1 MWFID
6 FENHYEVIPIHEF
19 EDYWIKEVYD
29 SKTKKLVSLWQKDMM
44 GGKKEA
50 LPLLNVQRA

>member
-6 FENHYEVIPIHEF
+6 FENYYEVILIYEF

-29 SKTKKLVSLWQKDMM
+29 SKIKKFVFLWQKDMM
-44 GGKKEA
+44 GGKKKFFFF
-50 LPLLNVQRA
+50 

>member
-29 SKTKKLVSLWQKDMM
+29 SKTKKLVSLW
-44 GGKKEA
+44 
-50 LPLLNVQRA
+50 